1 MSGKVPDQPAVPA
14 QASAAAPGS
23 GTAEVMPVPAP
34 AAAAAPEPEAHGVAS
49 DIIFGAGVV
58 SSGTFITRGQI
69 CVDGTLHESTLEA
82 DAISISPGARFEG
95 KARARHMEV
104 FGQFSGELVATEQLV
119 LRASAQVSG
128 KISSPCMV
136 MHRGASVSGE
146 VETMGLR
153 EASNLD

>member
-1 MSGKVPDQPAVPA
+1 MSSKVPDQPAVPA
-14 QASAAAPGS
+14 
-23 GTAEVMPVPAP
+23 P
-34 AAAAAPEPEAHGVAS
+34 AALDLAH

-69 CVDGTLHESTLEA
+69 CVDGILHESTLEA
-82 DAISISPGARFEG
+82 DVISISAGARFEG

-136 MHRGASVSGE
+136 MHRGASVTGE
-146 VETMGLR
+146 VETMGLL